1 MHSVRSRYVTA
12 AVETVGPAR
21 LLTMLYDRMLL
32 DVDRGIESLQAGD
45 RVTASG
51 HLQHAQE
58 IVAELMVSLQPDG
71 WEGGEQL
78 MAVYR
83 YLLTELIGAG
93 AHGDLE
99 RAVACRDLVL
109 PLADAWHT
117 AADEL
122 TRNAVAASTPE
133 VSAPAATTDAAMGVR
148 LLGVG

>member
-1 MHSVRSRYVTA
+1 MHSVRSRYVTS

-32 DVDRGIESLQAGD
+32 DVDRGVEALQAGD
-45 RVTASG
+45 RMQGSS

-78 MAVYR
+78 MAIYR

-93 AHGDLE
+93 AHGDAD
-99 RAVACRDLVL
+99 RARACRDLVL
-109 PLADAWHT
+109 PLADAWHA

-122 TRNAVAASTPE
+122 TRTASATAP
-133 VSAPAATTDAAMGVR
+133 VPAATTDAAMGVR

>member
-1 MHSVRSRYVTA
+1 MHSVRSRYVTS

-32 DVDRGIESLQAGD
+32 DVDRGVEALQTGD
-45 RVTASG
+45 RVEAST

-78 MAVYR
+78 MAIYR
-83 YLLTELIGAG
+83 YLLAELIGAS
-93 AHGDLE
+93 AHGDAD
-99 RAVACRDLVL
+99 RARTCRDLVL
-109 PLADAWHT
+109 PLADAWHA

-122 TRNAVAASTPE
+122 TRAA
-133 VSAPAATTDAAMGVR
+133 APAALTVPVATTDAVMGAR

>member
-1 MHSVRSRYVTA
+1 MHSVRSRYVTS

-32 DVDRGIESLQAGD
+32 DVDRGIEALQAGD
-45 RVTASG
+45 RVQASS

-71 WEGGEQL
+71 WDGGEKL
-78 MAVYR
+78 MAIYR
-83 YLLTELIGAG
+83 YLLTELIGA
-93 AHGDLE
+93 AVQGDAG
-99 RAVACRDLVL
+99 RAQVCRDLVL

-122 TRNAVAASTPE
+122 TRAAAAPTVPAV
-133 VSAPAATTDAAMGVR
+133 TTDAVMGAR